1 MDTEEINK
9 ELIDITKQAIEN
21 SKEANRVSNITIRMV
36 AIAFATA
43 ITLICGLAT
52 YFYFNQEATVT
63 AESYSSSYSSSDE
76 GSN

>member
-1 MDTEEINK
+1 MNK
-9 ELIDITKQAIEN
+9 ELINITKEAIKN

-52 YFYFNQEATVT
+52 YFYFNQDATVST
-63 AESYSSSYSSSDE
+63 ESHSSSYSSSDE